1 MAGQLNPFSGV
12 IEGLRTLVF
21 PEICIMCES
30 ANAMICE
37 SCNLYWIAP
46 ARKVHFDIV
55 PTFSVVEYNQEV
67 SSAILKAKE
76 ERNRSA
82 QKLVANAIHR
92 GVGALL
98 AETGT
103 SQFALVPIPSSR
115 IALRKRGESF
125 LHPIMNRTIECEK
138 RKSRTS
144 KTNWQ
149 WVDLLK
155 YRKEVRDQAGLS
167 SYERNENLKGAFSAS
182 YDPQCPVIL
191 VDDVITTGATLKNA
205 VGACRER
212 NMTVLG
218 AVTACASPYQFLIR

>member
-1 MAGQLNPFSGV
+1 VAGQLNPFSGV

-37 SCNLYWIAP
+37 ICKLYWIAP
-46 ARKVHFDIV
+46 ARKVHFDLV

-67 SSAILKAKE
+67 SNVILKAKE
-76 ERNRSA
+76 ERNRNA
-82 QKLVANAIHR
+82 QKLISIAIHR

-98 AETGT
+98 AETGI
-103 SQFALVPIPSSR
+103 SRFVLAPIPSSR

-125 LHPIMNRTIECEK
+125 LHPIMNRTIEFEK

-218 AVTACASPYQFLIR
+218 AVTACASPYQLLIR